1 MLGQQDFVSSAAG
14 ADAMQMSGP
23 SSVAVLDGNLVVS
36 DTGNARLLVFDGV
49 PETSGTAAATI
60 WDPRT
65 VRFSLPTWFNDEE
78 LTPHDLGAYQGRLYV
93 GQTGRILVLPD
104 IFAK

>member
-1 MLGQQDFVSSAAG
+1 M
-14 ADAMQMSGP
+14 
-23 SSVAVLDGNLVVS
+23 LDGNLVVS

-49 PETSGTAAATI
+49 PTTSGIAAMTT

-65 VRFSLPTWFNDEE
+65 VRFSLPAWFNEQE
-78 LTPHDLGAYQGRLYV
+78 LTPHDLGAYGGRLYV

>member
-1 MLGQQDFVSSAAG
+1 MNA
-14 ADAMQMSGP
+14 P

-36 DTGNARLLVFDGV
+36 DTGNARLLVFTGV
-49 PETSGTAAATI
+49 PTTSGVAATTT
-60 WDPRT
+60 WDPRA
-65 VRFSLPTWFNDEE
+65 VRFSLPSWFDEE
-78 LTPHDLGAYQGRLYV
+78 QLTPHDLGAYQGRLYV